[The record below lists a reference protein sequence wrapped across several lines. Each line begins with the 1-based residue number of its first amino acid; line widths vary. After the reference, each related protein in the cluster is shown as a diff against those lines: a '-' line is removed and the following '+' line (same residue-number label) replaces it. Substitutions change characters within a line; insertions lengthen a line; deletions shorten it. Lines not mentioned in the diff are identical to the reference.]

1 LTQLSRPRPP
11 LPGAPFGALLGALFP
26 LACLAALC
34 TAPLT
39 AQQTPAPK
47 PATKPE
53 PPKPAVDSAF
63 KRAGDEPAPGNLPAT
78 KPTPQDTVFA
88 PTFDASAPWLLSYF
102 PYLTGGANDAPTVAF
117 RARYWRPAD
126 LDDRVTQL
134 VSLTADAGVSFRG
147 SRFVDLRLF
156 APHIAPNWRLSG
168 ALYGGREARFG
179 YFGLGNTTTR
189 NEDLADSTQPYLY
202 RVGRTRYEAQ
212 GELSRRLAGQLWLG
226 LMGDF
231 TASRFG
237 ALDGPSIFRSSF
249 GPELDDDDVS
259 GRAALVYDARDN
271 EYNTHRGYMLEAGAQ
286 VGSGGDGYHRFYGI
300 ASGWLPVREGTV
312 LAARLLGSGMGGTP
326 PLNARFIVPA
336 WERTIGV
343 LGGAGSNR
351 ALTTGRF
358 AGTGVLVGNF
368 EVRQDV
374 MSFGGDIGRLGAM
387 AFLDAG
393 RVFEGE
399 DFRLTLKALS
409 VGGGGGLWFRV
420 LRSTIVTATVARG
433 PDGTRVT
440 LSNGWM
446 F

>member
-1 LTQLSRPRPP
+1 MSVARRAVCAL
-11 LPGAPFGALLGALFP
+11 AILLGAFAGAGPRP
-26 LACLAALC
+26 LL
-34 TAPLT
+34 
-39 AQQTPAPK
+39 AQQHDTTAAPPKK
-47 PATKPE
+47 PTTKPE

-63 KRAGDEPAPGNLPAT
+63 KRAGDEPAPGNLPAA
-78 KPTPQDTVFA
+78 KPTPEDTVFA
-88 PTFDASAPWLLSYF
+88 PKFDASAPWLLSYF
-102 PYLTGGANDAPTVAF
+102 PYVTGGANDAPQVAF

-126 LDDRVTQL
+126 LDDRVTAL
-134 VSLTADAGVSFRG
+134 VAVTADAGVSFRG
-147 SRFVDLRLF
+147 SRFVDLRLYD
-156 APHIAPNWRLSG
+156 PHLAPNWRATG
-168 ALYGGREARFG
+168 ALLASREARFG
-179 YFGLGNTTTR
+179 FFGLGNETTR

-202 RVGRTRYEAQ
+202 RVARTRYEAQ
-212 GELSRRLAGQLWLG
+212 GEISRRLYRGLWLG
-226 LMGDF
+226 LMGDV
-231 TASRFG
+231 TESRFG
-237 ALDGPSIFRSSF
+237 ALDGPSIFLASF
-249 GPELDDDDVS
+249 GQELKDDDVS

-271 EYNTHRGYMLEAGAQ
+271 EYNTQRGYMLETGVQ
-286 VGSGGDGYHRFYGI
+286 VGSGGDGYHRIYGI

-312 LAARLLGSGMGGTP
+312 LAGRLLGSGLGGTP

-399 DFRLTLKALS
+399 DFRLTLSQLA
-409 VGGGGGLWFRV
+409 VGGGAGLWFRL
-420 LRSTIVTATVARG
+420 LRSTIVTATLARG
-433 PDGTRVT
+433 PDGTRFT